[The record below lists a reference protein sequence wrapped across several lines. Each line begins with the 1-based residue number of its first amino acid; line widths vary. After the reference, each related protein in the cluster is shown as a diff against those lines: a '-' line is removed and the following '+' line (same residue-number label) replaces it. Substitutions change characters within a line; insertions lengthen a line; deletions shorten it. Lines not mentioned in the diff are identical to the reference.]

1 MSGGHSKKKRAR
13 GQSKKTAP
21 PKAKTFRTGDISDF
35 FGVLAGKTK
44 KVATIEEINE
54 AAAAG
59 WAEGG
64 LAGLT
69 CAGYAER
76 QGSMKDLSLDCDPS
90 RNGRFEP
97 GGKVSSFKRK
107 PF

>member
-1 MSGGHSKKKRAR
+1 MSGGQSNKKRAK
-13 GQSKKTAP
+13 GGSKKTVP
-21 PKAKTFRTGDISDF
+21 PKVKTVSTGDISDF

-64 LAGLT
+64 LSGLNCT
-69 CAGYAER
+69 GHAER
-76 QGSMKDLSLDCDPS
+76 PGSMKDLSLDCDPS
-90 RNGRFEP
+90 RDGRFES
-97 GGKVSSFKRK
+97 GSKVSSFKRK